1 LPPAAHAA
9 ETGTHFAN
17 SKFHYEFTIPPKWNI
32 DTPESGVPVLFNYKR
47 SEGGPQGLFP
57 DHGANIFLIPL
68 AAVQVSTR
76 ADTISE
82 WIQSN
87 LQRDHQNA
95 STRKKPEL
103 SSKSADGPQDVVEV
117 QSDFTRAPGEDPQRE
132 VDYYFSLRSSAFRLL
147 LLYWKDDT
155 QGQHFQSI
163 AETLL
168 RTIRSH

>member
-1 LPPAAHAA
+1 MAPTSSSSRSQRCKLALVQTRSPSGFRA
-9 ETGTHFAN
+9 TCN
-17 SKFHYEFTIPPKWNI
+17 VTIK
-32 DTPESGVPVLFNYKR
+32 
-47 SEGGPQGLFP
+47 
-57 DHGANIFLIPL
+57 
-68 AAVQVSTR
+68 TR
-76 ADTISE
+76 
-82 WIQSN
+82 
-87 LQRDHQNA
+87 RPG
-95 STRKKPEL
+95 KKPEL